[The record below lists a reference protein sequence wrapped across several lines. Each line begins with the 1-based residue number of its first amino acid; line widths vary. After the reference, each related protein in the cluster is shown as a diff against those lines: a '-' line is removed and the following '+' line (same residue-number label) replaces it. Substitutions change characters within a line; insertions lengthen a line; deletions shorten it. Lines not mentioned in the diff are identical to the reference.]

1 MGTRKKLRSLAPEAA
16 GFTLMELLIV
26 IALAALILAI
36 GAPNFNE
43 FRRNNRLT
51 GAANDLLGS
60 IQLART
66 EAIKRQQNVSVCTS
80 LDPGSATPSCSAGTF
95 TGWIV
100 FEDIDG
106 NCTRDAVDSL
116 IRGGGPVDASLR
128 SAADGTCITF
138 ADTGFAR
145 DHAAGVGATRL
156 LFCDE
161 RGTALQAGTSL
172 TAARGIELSR
182 TGRAQITREPDVI
195 GGWELA
201 CP

>member
-1 MGTRKKLRSLAPEAA
+1 MGTRKNLRSRARQAA

-36 GAPNFNE
+36 GAPNFSE

-66 EAIKRQQNVSVCTS
+66 EAIKRQRPVSVCAS
-80 LDPGSATPSCSAGTF
+80 LDPASATPACAASGF

-100 FEDIDG
+100 FEDLDG
-106 NCTRDAVDSL
+106 NCARDDDDTL
-116 IRGGGPVDASLR
+116 IRAGGPLDPSLR
-128 SAADGTCITF
+128 SAADGNCITF
-138 ADTGFAR
+138 ADTGFML
-145 DHAAGVGATRL
+145 DHAPGVGAARL

-161 RGTALQAGTSL
+161 RGTALQAGTAL

-182 TGRAQITREPDVI
+182 TGRAQVTREPDVI
-195 GGWELA
+195 GGWELT

>member
-1 MGTRKKLRSLAPEAA
+1 LRSQAA
-16 GFTLMELLIV
+16 TAGGFTLMELLIV

-36 GAPNFNE
+36 GAPSFGE

-66 EAIKRQQNVSVCTS
+66 EAIKRQRNVSVCTS
-80 LDPGSATPSCSAGTF
+80 LDPDSATPACSSSTF

-100 FEDIDG
+100 FEDVDG
-106 NCTRDAVDSL
+106 NCARDEGDTL
-116 IRGGGPVDASLR
+116 IRGAGPLDPSLR
-128 SAADGTCITF
+128 SAADGVCITF

-145 DHAAGVGATRL
+145 EHAVGVGAARM

-161 RGTALQAGTSL
+161 RGTALQQGTAL

-182 TGRAQITREPDVI
+182 TGRAQVTRDPEI
-195 GGWELA
+195 IAGWGLA